1 MVMVHIF
8 ILKYHATNLD
18 VEKII
23 WMYYCENNFLE
34 RMENDYIIK
43 KPKTR
48 CGLLTS
54 RQKNPMKFH
63 YFLGLALGF
72 SRTI

>member
-23 WMYYCENNFLE
+23 WMYYCENNFLG
-34 RMENDYIIK
+34 RMENDYCRVTDCS
-43 KPKTR
+43 PHLDGNR
-48 CGLLTS
+48 EWAQQS
-54 RQKNPMKFH
+54 QYNKFIREWVEE
-63 YFLGLALGF
+63 LG
-72 SRTI
+72 